1 MKHTAWLIL
10 ILALATG
17 AYAKDERLDKLT
29 PEHRKWLEEE
39 VIYIITDTERDVFL
53 QLETLAE
60 RTSFIEAFWRKRDPN
75 PATPENEFKVE
86 HYRRVDHA
94 NQFLGRET
102 FRPGWR
108 TDRGRYYIILGEPRE
123 IQRFDGYNE
132 LVSAELWFMEGDTK
146 KGLPSFF
153 YLLFYKRHDIGEYE
167 LYHPIVD
174 GPTALFRGQL
184 GYANMGDQ
192 GTVEQVMDQLT
203 TISPELARASL
214 SFDTSEPADMIGG
227 RASLGTD
234 IMLARVEESPKRA
247 INSDYADAWTRYGKK
262 VSAEYSFNFIPSRY
276 YFSVL
281 AGPQA
286 TPFLNYGVEIDPQ
299 NMTMETDE
307 DQSKYYTTLDL
318 SLEVR
323 NPDGELIVANDK
335 EVFLELSP
343 SQVEQVGS
351 SPFSYQD
358 NFPLLPGDYQVS
370 VILRNRVLKQY
381 TVAEQ
386 DITVPSLSD
395 SKPALTDIVLG
406 FRTEMKG
413 GDMQPNELRT
423 FQVGDLQV
431 HPASDST
438 FVIGDTV
445 HVFLQAVGA
454 GADYDL
460 NFVLTQGEKIVEEKN
475 TKAGDYLDG
484 PIVERFHL
492 VQMVGGTYEL
502 RVKLVDPSGTTVDEK
517 TAQVRVS
524 PRSGIPRPWIY
535 RSSFN
540 TRTAG
545 LLELAR
551 GDQYWRLGQHDKAQ
565 NEFQKAVDVNNE
577 QLPMARWRLAE
588 AYIRAG
594 NGQSALELLVPLE
607 EEFPQQ
613 YEVIAGIGFAN
624 YLQGEFA
631 RSAEYL
637 TRAMQIR
644 PADTTLLNALGESF
658 IKIGDA
664 EKAKEAL
671 ERSLAMD
678 PNQEVAKDMLASIGT
693 QD

>member
-1 MKHTAWLIL
+1 MKHAAWLIL
-10 ILALATG
+10 ILALATS
-17 AYAKDERLDKLT
+17 AYGKDERLDKLN

-39 VIYIITDTERDVFL
+39 VTYIITDTERDVFL

-60 RTSFIEAFWRKRDPN
+60 RASFIEAFWRKRDPN
-75 PATPENEFKVE
+75 PATPENEFKIE
-86 HYRRVDHA
+86 HYRRIEHA
-94 NQFLGRET
+94 NTFLGRET

-123 IQRFDGYNE
+123 IQRYDGYNE
-132 LVSAELWFMEGDTK
+132 LVSVELWFMEGDTK

-174 GPTALFRGQL
+174 GPTALLKGQF
-184 GYANMGDQ
+184 GYANMADQ
-192 GTVEQVMDQLT
+192 RTVEQIMDKLT
-203 TISPELARASL
+203 VISPELARASL

-247 INSDYADAWTRYGKK
+247 INSDYADAWMRYGKK
-262 VSAEYSFNFIPSRY
+262 VSAEYSFNFIPSRSF
-276 YFSVL
+276 FSVL
-281 AGPQA
+281 AGPQL
-286 TPFLNYGVEIDPQ
+286 TPFLNYGIEIDPQ

-307 DQSKYYTTLDL
+307 DQSKYYTTLDI

-323 NPDGELIVANDK
+323 NPDGDLIVANDK

-343 SQVEQVGS
+343 SQVEQVGA

-358 NFPLLPGDYQVS
+358 DFPLLPGDYKVN

-386 DITVPSLSD
+386 DITVPAFSD

-423 FQVGDLQV
+423 FQVGDLQI
-431 HPASDST
+431 HPASDNT

-445 HVFLQAVGA
+445 HAFMQVVGA
-454 GADYDL
+454 TPDYDL
-460 NFVLTQGEKIVEEKN
+460 KFVLGQGEKTVEEKN
-475 TKAGDYLDG
+475 TKVGDYENG
-484 PIVERFHL
+484 PVVERFHL
-492 VQMVGGTYEL
+492 SQMVGGTYEL
-502 RVKLVDPSGTTVDEK
+502 RAQLIDPSGTTVDEK
-517 TAQVRVS
+517 TATVRVS
-524 PRSGIPRPWIY
+524 PRSEIRRPWLY

-540 TRTAG
+540 TRTPG

-551 GDQYWRLGQHDKAQ
+551 GDLYWRLKQYDKAQ
-565 NEFQKAVDVNNE
+565 EEFEKAVAANNE
-577 QLPMARWRLAE
+577 QLPMARWTLAE
-588 AYIRAG
+588 AYLRAG
-594 NGQSALELLVPLE
+594 NGQVALELLAPLE
-607 EEFPQQ
+607 EQFPQQ
-613 YEVIAGIGFAN
+613 YEVIAGIGFAH
-624 YLQGEFA
+624 YLQGSFA
-631 RSAEYL
+631 QASEYL
-637 TRAMQIR
+637 ARAMQIR

-658 IKIGDA
+658 IKIGDR

-678 PNQEVAKDMLASIGT
+678 PEQQVTKDLLASVGT
-693 QD
+693 Q

>member
-1 MKHTAWLIL
+1 MKYTACLAL
-10 ILALATG
+10 ILALATSVYG
-17 AYAKDERLDKLT
+17 KDERLDKLT

-60 RTSFIEAFWRKRDPN
+60 RASFIEAFWRKRDPN
-75 PATPENEFKVE
+75 PATPENEFKIE
-86 HYRRVDHA
+86 HYRRIDHA

-174 GPTALFRGQL
+174 GPTALLRGQL
-184 GYANMGDQ
+184 GFANMADR
-192 GTVEQVMDQLT
+192 GTVEQVMDKLT

-234 IMLARVEESPKRA
+234 IMLARVEDSPKRA
-247 INSDYADAWTRYGKK
+247 INADYADAWMRYGKK

-281 AGPQA
+281 AGPQS
-286 TPFLNYGVEIDPQ
+286 TPFLNYGIEIDPQ
-299 NMTMETDE
+299 NVTMETDE
-307 DQSKYYTTLDL
+307 DQTKYYTTLDI

-323 NPDGELIVANDK
+323 NLDGEIILANDK
-335 EVFLELSP
+335 EVYLELSP
-343 SQVEQVGS
+343 SQVQQVGA

-358 NFPLLPGDYQVS
+358 NFPLLPGDYKVS
-370 VILRNRVLKQY
+370 VILRNRVMKQY

-386 DITVPSLSD
+386 DVTVRPFSE
-395 SKPALTDIVLG
+395 SKPALTDVVLG

-413 GDMQPNELRT
+413 GDMQPHELRT
-423 FQVGDLQV
+423 YQVGDLQI
-431 HPASDST
+431 HPASDNT

-445 HVFLQAVGA
+445 HAFFQVVGA
-454 GADYDL
+454 PPDWDL
-460 NFVLTQGEKIVEEKN
+460 KFVLGQGEKTVEEKI
-475 TKAGDYLDG
+475 TKVADYQQG
-484 PIVERFHL
+484 PVVERFHL
-492 VQMVGGTYEL
+492 AKMVGGTYEL
-502 RVKLVDPSGTTVDEK
+502 RVQLMDPSGTMVDEK
-517 TAQVRVS
+517 SATVRVS
-524 PRSGIPRPWIY
+524 PRSEIRRPWIY

-551 GDQYWRLGQHDKAQ
+551 GDQYWRLKQHDKAQ
-565 NEFQKAVDVNNE
+565 KEFEKAVAANNE
-577 QLPMARWRLAE
+577 QLPMARWKLAE
-588 AYIRAG
+588 AYIRSGKGQAG
-594 NGQSALELLVPLE
+594 LDLLAPLE
-607 EEFPQQ
+607 EQFPQQ
-613 YEVIAGIGFAN
+613 YEVIAGIGFSH
-624 YLQGEFA
+624 YLLGNFEMA
-631 RSAEYL
+631 ADYL
-637 TRAMQIR
+637 ARAMQIR

-678 PNQEVAKDMLASIGT
+678 PNQQAAKDLLASIGT
-693 QD
+693 Q